1 MEVKKEVLEAI
12 KKVPLLSPSVSQLL
26 SISSDPDFSLP
37 EFVKVIS
44 HDAILT
50 AKIIKIVNSA
60 AYNLPVEVGTVDQA
74 ASMLGS
80 RLIVGIALSSA
91 GDGIMTDALAGYES
105 HDEGVWRHDLYC
117 AIAAR
122 LIGKKARVE
131 FKPDLAFTGGLLHD
145 IGKTVISSFLT
156 DSSSELLSDIEQGTS
171 NDYLAGEK
179 SVIGL
184 DHTEVGYEVAKS
196 WKLPELLQ
204 NIIRYHHNPAD
215 APEEFKVACYA
226 VHLGDV
232 LAMMAGHG
240 TGSDTMQYHLDPE
253 FGQYFDLNESDL
265 STLLLDCNEE
275 YHEVETLMANV
286 MGG

>member
-37 EFVKVIS
+37 EFVKVVS

-60 AYNLPVEVGTVDQA
+60 AYNLPVEVSTVDQA
-74 ASMLGS
+74 ATMLGS

-91 GDGIMTDALAGYES
+91 GDGIMTDALTGYEN
-105 HDEGVWRHDLYC
+105 HEEGVWRHDLYC

-122 LIGKKARVE
+122 MIGKKARVE

-145 IGKTVISSFLT
+145 IGKAVISKFLT
-156 DSSSELLSDIEQGTS
+156 GSSAEVLEGIEQGVTG
-171 NDYLAGEK
+171 DYLIGEK
-179 SVIGL
+179 SIIGL

-196 WKLPELLQ
+196 WKLPSMLQ

-232 LAMMAGHG
+232 LSMMAGHG
-240 TGSDTMQYHLDPE
+240 TGSDTMQYRLDPG
-253 FGQYFDLNESDL
+253 FNQYFDLDESDL
-265 STLLLDCNEE
+265 CTLIFDCNEE
-275 YHEVETLMANV
+275 YHEVEALMASV
-286 MGG
+286 IGG